1 MDKET
6 CADACAEFQTATLE
20 STSEENVTV
29 VINPK
34 FKQNQGPYPKCSCQK
49 RKLEMAQEEATSKEK
64 KSQNHESDCDS
75 EEENEAK
82 LEAYLVAESRQW
94 MKDKFT
100 QEMEVERNKAIA
112 HGINPNDKWM
122 QTEDKFASLIYL
134 PHYQQYGTTCTCY
147 KMRMSRVRKSL
158 GPISNWFPETLKN
171 QATEDYFTS
180 RDKCLACKPI
190 SERTEEKCSCR
201 DAEKYFKSTLPPYDR
216 PVFPTQEEM
225 IGAELDWHYEQSRC
239 LYCRAH

>member
-64 KSQNHESDCDS
+64 KSQNHESECDS

-94 MKDKFT
+94 MKDKFN

-112 HGINPNDKWM
+112 QGINPNDKGM
-122 QTEDKFASLIYL
+122 QTEDIFASLLYL
-134 PHYQQYGTTCTCY
+134 HITNS
-147 KMRMSRVRKSL
+147 M
-158 GPISNWFPETLKN
+158 
-171 QATEDYFTS
+171 
-180 RDKCLACKPI
+180 
-190 SERTEEKCSCR
+190 
-201 DAEKYFKSTLPPYDR
+201 
-216 PVFPTQEEM
+216 
-225 IGAELDWHYEQSRC
+225 EQHA
-239 LYCRAH
+239 RAIK